1 MSRRISP
8 LVSNMSNLVSPQFST
23 TRDGARMTVRGG
35 GDWVIHSITSVDADV
50 CSGMNL
56 ESVTHIDYDLRKI
69 GRLDTSGAYIL
80 TRALK
85 DRDVQ
90 YSVLGTDGQ
99 ASLIDTALKAQMG
112 TAPPRQRQWFDTLD
126 RLGRGSTRVW
136 KETVAT
142 LSFLGH
148 FTTEVAKLALS
159 PQRIRWKSVIAQIE
173 KVGLDAAPIIMTLS
187 FFIGAVIAFMGAELL
202 ANFGAQVFMVDL
214 VGITVLREFAVLI
227 TAIILA
233 GRSASAFA
241 AQLGAMK
248 MRQEIDAMEVIG
260 LDAYRTLVIPR
271 AFACFVA
278 APILTFLAMMSGIF
292 GGMLVAWLGPTDIT
306 PVLFFSRLQE
316 VVTPNNFWVGI
327 VKAPVFALF
336 IAVIGCRQ
344 GMAVEGSVTSL
355 GTRTTAS
362 VVQAIF
368 AVIVMDAIFAILFL
382 LMGV

>member
-1 MSRRISP
+1 MQDLSP
-8 LVSNMSNLVSPQFST
+8 PQIET
-23 TRDGARMTVRGG
+23 RRDGSRLVVRGT
-35 GDWVIHSITSVDADV
+35 GDWVIQTIAAIDHEV
-50 CSGMNL
+50 CAEMAQDDL
-56 ESVTHIDYDLRKI
+56 THVDYDLRDV
-69 GRLDTSGAYIL
+69 GTLDTSGAYML

-85 DRDVQ
+85 GREVD
-90 YSVLGTDGQ
+90 YSVAGTDGQ
-99 ASLIDTALKAQMG
+99 SSLIDTALEAQMG
-112 TAPPRQRQWFDTLD
+112 AAPQEARQWFDA
-126 RLGRGSTRVW
+126 LGRVGQASTRAW
-136 KETVAT
+136 GEAVAT
-142 LSFLGH
+142 LAFLGH
-148 FTTEVAKLALS
+148 FTTDVIRLALS
-159 PQRIRWKSVIAQIE
+159 PQRIRWKSVVAQIE

-214 VGITVLREFAVLI
+214 VGVTVLREFAVLI

-233 GRSASAFA
+233 GRSASAFT

-260 LDAYRTLVIPR
+260 LDAYRTLVVPR
-271 AFACFVA
+271 AIACFVS

-292 GGMLVAWLGPTDIT
+292 GGMLVAWLGPTEIS
-306 PVLFFSRLQE
+306 PVLFFARMQE
-316 VVTPNNFWVGI
+316 VVTANNFWVGL

-368 AVIVMDAIFAILFL
+368 AVILLDAVFAILFL
-382 LMGV
+382 VIGV

>member
-1 MSRRISP
+1 MQTLSP
-8 LVSNMSNLVSPQFST
+8 PQFETS
-23 TRDGARMTVRGG
+23 RDGSRLLVRGA
-35 GDWVIHSITSVDADV
+35 GDWVIHSITGVDADV
-50 CSGMNL
+50 CSGMDL
-56 ESVTHIDYDLRKI
+56 ESVSHVDYDLR
-69 GRLDTSGAYIL
+69 GVDNLDTSGAFIL

-85 DRDVQ
+85 GRDVE

-99 ASLIDTALKAQMG
+99 ASLIDTALEAQMG
-112 TAPPRQRQWFDTLD
+112 NAPRETRQWYDTLD
-126 RLGRGSTRVW
+126 RVGRSSTHVW
-136 KETVAT
+136 KESIAT

-148 FTTEVAKLALS
+148 FTTDVFKLALS
-159 PQRIRWKSVIAQIE
+159 PQRIRWKSVVAQIE

-214 VGITVLREFAVLI
+214 VGVTVLREFAVLI

-233 GRSASAFA
+233 GRSASAFT
-241 AQLGAMK
+241 AQIGAMK

-271 AFACFVA
+271 AIACFVA

-306 PVLFFSRLQE
+306 PVLFLSRLQD
-316 VVTPNNFWVGI
+316 VVTANNFWVGL
-327 VKAPVFALF
+327 VKAPIFALF

-355 GTRTTAS
+355 GTRTTSS

-368 AVIVMDAIFAILFL
+368 AVIVMDAVFAILFL
-382 LMGV
+382 VMGV